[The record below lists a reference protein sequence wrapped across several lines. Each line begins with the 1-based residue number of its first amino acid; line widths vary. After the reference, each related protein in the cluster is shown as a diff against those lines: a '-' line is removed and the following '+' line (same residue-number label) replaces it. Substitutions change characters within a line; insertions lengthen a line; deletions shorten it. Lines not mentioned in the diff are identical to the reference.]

1 VLRNRQLTIPPNV
14 NCKFKKDQTKKIVI
28 PILIFLLT
36 LNSCKK
42 DKEETPVFAG
52 DINLEML
59 HYEFNPALQVQ
70 FQTDSLKKIKFGI
83 DSIDIDL
90 DNNFDI
96 IISQRIYIDWTD
108 DFNRSYLE
116 EDDFPFIGLRL
127 KNGFEVAFKQM
138 PFPTGLGTTNS
149 VAMVDT
155 LLPETRIDKIID
167 WHDSNM
173 HHTAYMGYYNNSI
186 WLWGAPPASFWLLG
200 NYGAWYKLNNRE
212 MYIGI
217 RKKTDTGYKLG
228 WIKVKV
234 YNYDKF
240 EILSYAIEK

>member
-1 VLRNRQLTIPPNV
+1 M
-14 NCKFKKDQTKKIVI
+14 KKIVI

-59 HYEFNPALQVQ
+59 HYEFNPALQIQ

-83 DSIDIDL
+83 DSIDIDQ
-90 DNNFDI
+90 DNSFDI
-96 IISQRIYIDWTD
+96 LINQRIYLDWTD
-108 DFNRSYLE
+108 DFNRYYLSRN
-116 EDDFPFIGLRL
+116 DFPFIGLEL
-127 KNGFEVAFKQM
+127 KNGFEVAIKIIR
-138 PFPTGLGTTNS
+138 FPIGQGAFYS

-155 LLPETRIDKIID
+155 IPYQTKLNKISD
-167 WHDSNM
+167 WRNSEM
-173 HHTAYMGYYNNSI
+173 PSVSYGGYYNNSI
-186 WLWGAPPASFWLLG
+186 WLWGAPPASYWMFG
-200 NYGAWYKLNNRE
+200 SYGTWYRLSDKE
-212 MYIGI
+212 MFIGI
-217 RKKTDTGYKLG
+217 RKKYDTEYKVG

>member
-1 VLRNRQLTIPPNV
+1 M
-14 NCKFKKDQTKKIVI
+14 KKIVI

-42 DKEETPVFAG
+42 DDETPILAG
-52 DINLEML
+52 DTNVEMF
-59 HYEFNPALQVQ
+59 HYEFNPALQIQ
-70 FQTDSLKKIKFGI
+70 FQTDSLKNIKFGI

-90 DNNFDI
+90 DNSFDI
-96 IISQRIYIDWTD
+96 LFSQRIYLDWTD
-108 DFNRSYLE
+108 NFNTNYLDE
-116 EDDFPFIGLRL
+116 NDFPFVGMRL
-127 KNGFEVAFKQM
+127 KNGFEVAYKNIE
-138 PFPTGLGTTNS
+138 FPIGLGAFYS
-149 VAMVDT
+149 VSMVDT
-155 LLPETRIDKIID
+155 IPYHAKINNIKD

-173 HHTAYMGYYNNSI
+173 HHTAYIGYYNNSI
-186 WLWGAPPASFWLLG
+186 WLWGAPPAPFWILG
-200 NYGAWYKLNNRE
+200 NYGTWYKLSNRE

-217 RKKTDTGYKLG
+217 RKKSDIGYKLG